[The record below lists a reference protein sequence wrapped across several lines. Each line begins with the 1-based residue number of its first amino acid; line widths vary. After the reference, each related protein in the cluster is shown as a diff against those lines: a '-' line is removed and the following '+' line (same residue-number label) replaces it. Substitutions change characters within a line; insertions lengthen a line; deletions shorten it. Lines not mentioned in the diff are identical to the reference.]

1 MTDWII
7 YGGAVAILIACGYY
21 AAGILIEHP
30 GRHEKPRDAAP
41 LDAEDEATVTFLHDL
56 HEPEPHAPAVDD
68 TIIDLRPPEWVRE
81 HLDGCETVGA
91 YFDKQAARARRS

>member
-30 GRHEKPRDAAP
+30 GRHEKPRDA
-41 LDAEDEATVTFLHDL
+41 TFLHDL